1 MTRYCEEDLLEIC
14 DKFEKVF
21 GAKIDSKRSVSKNKE
36 NQVSLA

>member
-21 GAKIDSKRSVSKNKE
+21 GTKIDSKRSVKNKE
-36 NQVSLA
+36 N